1 VAAKKKVAPVAGRLI
16 KRYDNRKLYDPAAR
30 RYVTIADLA
39 RMVGRG
45 EDVRVEDQRTGED
58 MTNVTLAQV
67 VLEGLKQ
74 RTAEVPRQVLTRL
87 IRLGVGAGAR
97 AKWTAPQE
105 GAARARREA
114 ETIVAGLLS
123 RGRLTLEEGL
133 ALRQEITESIHRI
146 ATEAQHGIEARLHG
160 LIEKTAGGDAKAAL
174 DSLKERLLAFET
186 YLAEPKA
193 KKTQSTKTQRRR

>member
-1 VAAKKKVAPVAGRLI
+1 MATKKQAAPLGRLI

-39 RMVGRG
+39 RMIARG
-45 EDVRVEDQRTGED
+45 EEVRVEDQRTGED

-74 RTAEVPRQVLTRL
+74 RTADVPRQVLTRL
-87 IRLGVGAGAR
+87 IRLGAGAR
-97 AKWTAPQE
+97 ARATWTAPQE
-105 GAARARREA
+105 SAARARREA

-123 RGRLTLEEGL
+123 RGRLTLEEAL
-133 ALRQEITESIHRI
+133 ALRQQITDSIHRLV
-146 ATEAQHGIEARLHG
+146 AEAQHGVEARLHG
-160 LIEKTAGGDAKAAL
+160 LIEKTAGSDAGASL
-174 DSLKERLLAFET
+174 ESLKERLLAFET

-193 KKTQSTKTQRRR
+193 PKTKRRR

>member
-1 VAAKKKVAPVAGRLI
+1 VAAKKKAAPVAGRLI
-16 KRYDNRKLYDPAAR
+16 KRYDNRKLYDPAVR

-87 IRLGVGAGAR
+87 IRLGAGAGAR
-97 AKWTAPQE
+97 SKWMAPQE

-114 ETIVAGLLS
+114 EAIVAGLLS

-133 ALRQEITESIHRI
+133 ALRQEITESIHRLV
-146 ATEAQHGIEARLHG
+146 TEAQHGIEARLHG
-160 LIEKTAGGDAKAAL
+160 LIEKTAGGGAGASL

-186 YLAEPKA
+186 YLTEPKA
-193 KKTQSTKTQRRR
+193 KKVQRRR